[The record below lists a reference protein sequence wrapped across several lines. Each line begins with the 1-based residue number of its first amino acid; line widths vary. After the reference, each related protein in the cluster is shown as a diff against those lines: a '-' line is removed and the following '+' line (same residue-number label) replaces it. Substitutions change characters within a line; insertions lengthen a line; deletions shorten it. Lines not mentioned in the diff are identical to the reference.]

1 MPDQSDPISDVLAD
15 LFVNFHKR
23 AKSARGQ
30 PTAQFGHI
38 KIPSY
43 RLETSISE
51 HWISND
57 RPLKVVIIFQIDPD
71 IPADC
76 AISLAGIAEWALAQS
91 ALPAYIIRLCRF
103 TELDLAQCGEQ
114 DPTRNCTVTNTTDI
128 DTQVP
133 DILARVR
140 EEPEKSR
147 QPAPRQGGVAVGATV
162 DDIGPLIYGLEDAKT
177 LSMLIPP
184 DVAMSR
190 YDNLN
195 GIVSV
200 NESAA
205 KGMEET
211 FSELAR
217 LLTRQG

>member
-15 LFVNFHKR
+15 LFVNFHNR

-43 RLETSISE
+43 RPETSISE
-51 HWISND
+51 QDDFDVLERLLEAS
-57 RPLKVVIIFQIDPD
+57 
-71 IPADC
+71 
-76 AISLAGIAEWALAQS
+76 QS
-91 ALPAYIIRLCRF
+91 QCRF

-140 EEPEKSR
+140 EEPETSR
-147 QPAPRQGGVAVGATV
+147 SRGQPAPRQGGVAVGATI
-162 DDIGPLIYGLEDAKT
+162 DDIGPLIDGLEDAKT
-177 LSMLIPP
+177 LLMLIPP

-190 YDNLN
+190 HDNLN